1 LNTTNTQSNAV
12 PESQRNSQVT
22 ASQVSGPAVIP
33 STQLMYWSVR
43 RELMENRSIYIA
55 PLAVAAVFLLGF
67 MVSLVHFPQKM
78 RGAFA
83 LDAMKRQELIEQP
96 YHFASLL
103 IMGAYL
109 FVAVF
114 YCLDALYGERRD
126 RSILFWKSL
135 PLSDLMTV
143 LSKASIP
150 ILVLPIVTFAITLAT
165 QWMMLFMSS
174 VVLLGGGV
182 SPAVLWSQLPWLQMS
197 VMLFYHLLA
206 IHGLYYAPL
215 YCWMLLVSSWA
226 RRAPILWASLP
237 LLVISIVEKVTF
249 NTWHFANLL
258 NSLVSD
264 AAGAQDISAPGS
276 VMMHPLTLQTVGR
289 YLGSP
294 GLWIGLTISAAF
306 LAAAVRIRRYQSPI

>member
-1 LNTTNTQSNAV
+1 LNTMNPQSNAV
-12 PESQRNSQVT
+12 PESHHDSQVT
-22 ASQVSGPAVIP
+22 ASRVSAPAVIP

-43 RELMENRSIYIA
+43 RELLENRSIYIA
-55 PLAVAAVFLLGF
+55 PLAVAAVFLVGF

-83 LDAMKRQELIEQP
+83 LDTMQRHELIEQP
-96 YHFASLL
+96 YYFASLL

-135 PLSDLMTV
+135 PVSDLMTV

-150 ILVLPIVTFAITLAT
+150 ILVLPIVTFSITLAT
-165 QWMMLFMSS
+165 QWIMLFMSS
-174 VVLLGGGV
+174 VVLMGGGI
-182 SPAVLWSQLPWLQMS
+182 SPAVLWSQLPWFQMS
-197 VMLFYHLLA
+197 LMLFYHLLA
-206 IHGLYYAPL
+206 VHGLYYAPI

-226 RRAPILWASLP
+226 RRAPFLWAGLP
-237 LLVISIVEKVTF
+237 LLVISVVEKVTL

-264 AAGAQDISAPGS
+264 AAGAGDITAPGG

-289 YLGSP
+289 YLASP
-294 GLWIGLTISAAF
+294 GLWIGLAISAAF
-306 LAAAVRIRRYQSPI
+306 LAAAVRIRRYQGPI